1 MVNDK
6 LAEAK
11 FWEQSLAMMDTERF
25 SEEQINAVKQK
36 ITILRALA
44 RTQENVRAAILDAS
58 REKKARAR
66 RARRQARRRSK

>member
-1 MVNDK
+1 MVNTS

-11 FWEQSLAMMDTERF
+11 FWEQNLAMMDTERF

-44 RTQENVRAAILDAS
+44 RTKENVRAALLDAS
-58 REKKARAR
+58 RETKARTRDAK
-66 RARRQARRRSK
+66 RQARRRSR